1 MGVELTDEELQ
12 QAFSG
17 FDKDGS
23 GLIQASQFMDLMKA
37 CGVDD
42 QTPFE
47 AKLLFNLC
55 DCDASGVLTFGE
67 FKMMFIKQC
76 EWTPE
81 EELKA
86 IFRTVDE
93 DGSGSLSKDEM
104 EKMLTN
110 IMRETGEIFE
120 EGTVDAMNF
129 FDHVFLEVD
138 LDGDG
143 RINYEEFVKTMKDS
157 GEFFS

>member
-93 DGSGSLSKDEM
+93 DGSGTLSKDEM
-104 EKMLTN
+104 EKLLTN
-110 IMRETGEIFE
+110 IMGETGEIFE
-120 EGTVDAMNF
+120 EGTVDAMIT
-129 FDHVFLEVD
+129 VAD

-143 RINYEEFVKTMKDS
+143 RINYEEFVKAMKDS
-157 GEFFS
+157 GECFS